1 VVFQFLTFNL
11 VKETFMLKRISVLG
25 LLGFA
30 ALGAIAMPA
39 SADTAVVQQGTQ
51 DIYIEGDGNAAVQ
64 SSQQVNQILR
74 ERSARGRSPVDST
87 GVVQDSYQGGAVI
100 GEGNATYQ
108 ESSQINV
115 IRERTRPQ
123 NRGNRGRGGRIY
135 VDQDD

>member
-1 VVFQFLTFNL
+1 
-11 VKETFMLKRISVLG
+11 MLKRISVLG

-30 ALGAIAMPA
+30 ALGAITMPA
-39 SADTAVVQQGTQ
+39 NADTAVVQQGTQ
-51 DIYIEGDGNAAVQ
+51 DIYIEGEGNAAVQ
-64 SSQQVNQILR
+64 SSQQVNRILR
-74 ERSARGRSPVDST
+74 ERGARVEST
-87 GVVQDSYQGGAVI
+87 GVVQDSYQGGAVF

-135 VDQDD
+135 VNQDD